1 MHELSIALSMIEQIE
16 SVAAKHSGRVRSAQV
31 KIGVLSGVDCEA
43 LRFAW
48 EIARAG
54 TPLAG
59 AALEIESVP
68 LLVRCPVCG
77 ETHAAEIQSIACP
90 RCITPEQQILAGRE
104 LQLASLEMEDE
115 MEASAEKKECGEMEA

>member
-1 MHELSIALSMIEQIE
+1 MHELSIALSVIEQIE
-16 SVAAKHSGRVRSAQV
+16 LEAAKHSGTVRSAQV

-54 TPLAG
+54 TALEATV
-59 AALEIESVP
+59 LEIESVP

-77 ETHAAEIQSIACP
+77 STHAAEVQSILCP
-90 RCITPEQQILAGRE
+90 RCVTPEQEILAGRE
-104 LQLASLEMEDE
+104 LQLASLEMDE
-115 MEASAEKKECGEMEA
+115 